1 MIRFSQKMSKYCR
14 NDMFKNILN
23 KVYRKFS
30 NGNDLIPD
38 RIAKYSNLIWTNL
51 NTIIDN
57 LYNPDQKDLLSPVLE
72 NKIECQIQNSNYE
85 FFNKLNENLNK
96 IQFEFSKIMKE
107 NFKINENY
115 NSVKN
120 NLEFTKQ
127 ISEAL
132 SVDKEVQ
139 VENNNLSPKLNLYSN
154 EDDIQKIL
162 SIITD
167 NVFAVDLLLKKLNE
181 ISKPPDNSSKFLYYL

>member
-1 MIRFSQKMSKYCR
+1 
-14 NDMFKNILN
+14 MFKNILN